1 MASIFLIPNGAG
13 DETSLEGVV
22 GASEHWQ
29 ACISKDDDTS
39 YVYDGGAQFGRDLFN
54 LENTGI
60 SGHTITK
67 VTVRAYVKATA
78 AGSGVATT
86 SIKTNGQ
93 VYDGNAEDI
102 GTTSYTIISTDYTT
116 NPQSG
121 SAWTWDE
128 INALQAGIQLKRPSP
143 NQQTRCTLV
152 QVIVYF
158 TVGTQIFYPIDPVE
172 VTPGTAS
179 AWTDVDVS
187 SYVPSGATGVI
198 LHIVNNSATTY
209 EASVRKN
216 GSTDDRHRDIS
227 YNSHQWTMIG
237 VDANR
242 VFEAYV
248 ENTTSIDIYLVGYT
262 MSGVTFKTNADDK
275 SLGTA
280 GSWQDVDCSTEAP
293 SAIGLIWEVYT
304 GGYNLDFG
312 LRKNG
317 SSDDRYVRPV
327 YPSWAGAIIGCDTSQ
342 VCEGKIESTDVDF
355 YLLGY
360 VTDGATFNTNAT
372 DVSLTTTG
380 AWTDLSALPSGAN
393 MGFIEVIDA
402 SIGQLDYGLRKNGS
416 SEDIYQMVYAHT
428 WGIVE
433 CDASQIIEGKI
444 ENTNVDFFVVGYST
458 AVTITEKS
466 SSDTGSGAEASL
478 PTATLSQVD
487 SGGGVEALLSRGL
500 GAAEVGAGTEVYTL
514 LVALVA
520 TAETGSGAEFASKAF
535 GSADSASGVE
545 SLVARLLATS
555 ETGIGTETLLSRL
568 LRHTDSGLGAD
579 ATLTLLATLARAET
593 GSGVDAFVNLIT
605 AALASSETGSGVD
618 KLLGR
623 AISLLDAG
631 SGLDVATLRK
641 VLLSTDSG
649 VGLEALA
656 DLLALIITAETGSA
670 SEQLKAKIMT
680 SAGAADMKLPTKMGK
695 ARISFKGVNQ

>member
-1 MASIFLIPNGAG
+1 MA
-13 DETSLEGVV
+13 
-22 GASEHWQ
+22 
-29 ACISKDDDTS
+29 
-39 YVYDGGAQFGRDLFN
+39 
-54 LENTGI
+54 
-60 SGHTITK
+60 
-67 VTVRAYVKATA
+67 
-78 AGSGVATT
+78 
-86 SIKTNGQ
+86 
-93 VYDGNAEDI
+93 
-102 GTTSYTIISTDYTT
+102 
-116 NPQSG
+116 
-121 SAWTWDE
+121 
-128 INALQAGIQLKRPSP
+128 
-143 NQQTRCTLV
+143 QT
-152 QVIVYF
+152 
-158 TVGTQIFYPIDPVE
+158 FYPIDPVE
-172 VTPGTAS
+172 VTPGTAN

-187 SYVPSGATGVI
+187 SYVPEGATGVI
-198 LHIVNNSATTY
+198 LHVENASAFSSY
-209 EASVRKN
+209 DIGLRKN
-216 GSTDDRHRDIS
+216 GSTDSREEWIGKDCHA
-227 YNSHQWTMIG
+227 WAMIG
-237 VDANR
+237 IDANR
-242 VFEAYV
+242 VFEAYIGH
-248 ENTTSIDIYLVGYT
+248 TTNINIYLVGYT
-262 MSGVTFKTNADDK
+262 ITGVTFATNAYDK
-275 SLGTA
+275 SLTTTDT
-280 GSWQDVDCSTEAP
+280 WTDIDCAP
-293 SAIGLIWEVYT
+293 QAPNAIGLIFEIVGT
-304 GGYNLDFG
+304 GGLNYG

-317 SSDDRYVRPV
+317 SSDDRY
-327 YPSWAGAIIGCDTSQ
+327 SGAYYHSCFGAVIGCDANQ
-342 VCEGKIESTDVDF
+342 ICEGYTETIANDF
-355 YLLGY
+355 FLVGY
-360 VTDGATFNTNAT
+360 ITDGATFNTNAT
-372 DVSLTTTG
+372 DVSLGSTG
-380 AWTDLSALPSGAN
+380 SWLDLSALPSGAN
-393 MGFIEVIDA
+393 MGFIEVLTP
-402 SIGQLDYGLRKNGS
+402 SGSYYDYGLRKNGS
-416 SEDIYQMVYAHT
+416 AEDIYHRVMCNC

-433 CDASQIIEGKI
+433 CDASQITEGKI

-458 AVTITEKS
+458 AVMITGKS
-466 SSDTGSGAEASL
+466 SSDIGSGAEASS
-478 PTATLSQVD
+478 PTATLSQAD

-593 GSGVDAFVNLIT
+593 GSGVDAFTNLIT
-605 AALASSETGSGVD
+605 TALAASDTGSGVD

-695 ARISFKGVNQ
+695 ARIPFKGVDQ